1 MGKRYRIFVLSL
13 LAIGLVLSGLSATNL
28 CSFGGCTE
36 AHQYRLFGLPLP
48 GVGITFF
55 VLATLLV
62 LLRRRLPVA
71 GLLFN
76 LLLAGGAGSEINLIM
91 LQKYVI
97 RAWCPL
103 CLGIA
108 AIVYLLAACQLAR
121 YLTSLKEEFHMRPKS
136 VGKPLLMSIAVLLGF
151 YLAFAGL
158 AKPEASA
165 AGGQLNL
172 YQGKQD
178 SKLEV
183 YLFSDWLCPFCA
195 RTETAIESVYP
206 TLSRKAKF
214 LFVDKIVHQEAM
226 NFVPYD
232 ISFAVHEKGKYLQLR
247 KALFALA
254 LKTKNPSY
262 DDVKAA
268 IAPLKVTY
276 RQLSFLE
283 VTQQMAAFQKLSE
296 QFKATSTPTL
306 VIRNGK
312 TGKTRTLVG
321 NAQITPDLIMKAV
334 KELE

>member
-1 MGKRYRIFVLSL
+1 MSKRYRIFVLAL
-13 LAIGLVLSGLSATNL
+13 LAIGLVLSLLSHTNL
-28 CSFGGCTE
+28 CNFGGCTE
-36 AHQYRLFGLPLP
+36 AHQYRLFGLALP
-48 GVGITFF
+48 WVGIVFF
-55 VLATLLV
+55 TMAILLV
-62 LLRRRLPVA
+62 ALKRRVPA
-71 GLLFN
+71 TGLLFN
-76 LLLAGGAGSEINLIM
+76 LLLAGAAGSEVNLIM

-108 AIVYLLAACQLAR
+108 AVVYLLAAGQLGR
-121 YLTSLKEEFHMRPKS
+121 YVISIKEEFHMRPKS

-151 YLAFAGL
+151 YLAFSGL

-165 AGGQLNL
+165 AANQLNL
-172 YQGKQD
+172 YQGKQN

-195 RTETAIESVYP
+195 RTEDAIEAVYP
-206 TLSRKAKF
+206 ALSRKARF
-214 LFVDKIVHQEAM
+214 LFVDKIVHPEAM

-232 ISFAVHEKGKYLQLR
+232 ISFAVHEKEKYLQLR

-254 LKTKNPSY
+254 QKTRNPSY
-262 DDVKAA
+262 DDIRGA

-283 VTQQMAAFQKLSE
+283 VTQQMTAFQKLSE

>member
-13 LAIGLVLSGLSATNL
+13 LAIGLVLSGLSATSL

-48 GVGITFF
+48 GVGISFF
-55 VLATLLV
+55 VLAPLLV
-62 LLRRRLPVA
+62 LLRRRLPFA

-76 LLLAGGAGSEINLIM
+76 LLLAGAAGSEISLIM

-108 AIVYLLAACQLAR
+108 AVVYLLAACQLAR

-136 VGKPLLMSIAVLLGF
+136 VGKPLLMSIALLLGF
-151 YLAFAGL
+151 YLAFSGL

-165 AGGQLNL
+165 AAGQLNL

-178 SKLEV
+178 SRLEI

-195 RTETAIESVYP
+195 RTETAIEAVYP
-206 TLSRKAKF
+206 TLSRKARF

-232 ISFAVHEKGKYLQLR
+232 ISFAVHDKGKYLQLR
-247 KALFALA
+247 KALFNLA
-254 LKTKNPSY
+254 QRTKNPSY

-283 VTQQMAAFQKLSE
+283 VTQQMGAFQKLAE
-296 QFKATSTPTL
+296 QFKVTSTPTL
-306 VIRNGK
+306 IVRNGK
-312 TGKTRTLVG
+312 SGKMRTLVG
-321 NAQITPDLIMKAV
+321 NTQITPDGIMKAV
-334 KELE
+334 QEVE